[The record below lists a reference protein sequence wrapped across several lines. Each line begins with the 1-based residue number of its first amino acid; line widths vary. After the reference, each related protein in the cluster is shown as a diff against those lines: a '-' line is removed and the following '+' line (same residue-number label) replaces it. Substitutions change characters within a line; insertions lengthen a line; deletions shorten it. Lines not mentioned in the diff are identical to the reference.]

1 MSNDTAALFRQLT
14 LGVYVV
20 GVAHGERRS
29 AFTAAWIM
37 QVSFDPLLLALSIN
51 PQNASYPLLRESGAF
66 AVTVLE
72 ESQADLA
79 RHFGTPSPGHRDKL
93 AAVRWQ
99 PGRSGAPIL
108 QDGLAYFDCAVTAG
122 LRAGDHELVLG
133 QVVDGQILN
142 PGASPLVY
150 RDTGDMDGSSALY
163 PAAF

>member
-1 MSNDTAALFRQLT
+1 MGDDIGALFRQLT

-29 AFTAAWIM
+29 AFTAAWIT
-37 QVSFDPLLLALSIN
+37 QVSFDPLFLALSIN
-51 PQNASYPLLRESGAF
+51 PGNASYSLLRESGAF

-72 ESQADLA
+72 ASQSDVA
-79 RHFGTPSPGHRDKL
+79 RHFGTPSPEHRDKL
-93 AAVRWQ
+93 AGVRWR

-108 QDGLAYFDCAVTAG
+108 QDGLAYFDCAVRG
-122 LRAGDHELVLG
+122 SMRAGDHEVMLG
-133 QVVDGQILN
+133 QVVDGQILK